1 MPSSDVAKY
10 CVTAMFSASKK
21 AGADLISAS
30 RPSSVP
36 RISRDG
42 VSNPLESRK
51 NSSPWLSAET
61 MTVLVAAGIPE
72 SGSRRQLPGVAIS
85 TRLATSARVTINSR
99 SRVQAYWYSA
109 VCSSGS
115 NTTCNSAEPARNSSY
130 SAASSEPAVYLVV
143 ATVQSVRSSINSQSR

>member
-1 MPSSDVAKY
+1 M
-10 CVTAMFSASKK
+10 
-21 AGADLISAS
+21 
-30 RPSSVP
+30 
-36 RISRDG
+36 
-42 VSNPLESRK
+42 
-51 NSSPWLSAET
+51 
-61 MTVLVAAGIPE
+61 
-72 SGSRRQLPGVAIS
+72 
-85 TRLATSARVTINSR
+85 TINSR